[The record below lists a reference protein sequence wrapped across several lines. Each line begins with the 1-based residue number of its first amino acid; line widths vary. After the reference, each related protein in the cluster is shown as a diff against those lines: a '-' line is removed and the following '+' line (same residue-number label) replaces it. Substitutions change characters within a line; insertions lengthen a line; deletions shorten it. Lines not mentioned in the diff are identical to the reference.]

1 MGVVTIVMGVMCDGG
16 DVGLSGREV
25 EHQRIA
31 NPVRVRAL
39 ALTAWAQP
47 DVCSSSCMQICTPFT
62 KDCQPLLL
70 IMQQTKWMPSATSYM
85 DYKTHN
91 YLV

>member
-39 ALTAWAQP
+39 ALTA
-47 DVCSSSCMQICTPFT
+47 
-62 KDCQPLLL
+62 
-70 IMQQTKWMPSATSYM
+70 
-85 DYKTHN
+85 
-91 YLV
+91 